1 MCKRPRDFFYKKVQI
16 GLLTNFPSDRTFCPK
31 ISKNRVSS
39 TSDDTFFYKKMQKKL
54 QDSKKSANFVRF
66 L

>member
-39 TSDDTFFYKKMQKKL
+39 TSDDTFLQKNAKKIAGFKK
-54 QDSKKSANFVRF
+54 KC
-66 L
+66 